1 MSSKNRRIVAIA
13 WYDREAYEEIRTLMD
28 DGEVLPE
35 TYDAWLGQAFRVVAT
50 EKSRGSI
57 VIKAR
62 ILPDPFIDWCLATN
76 QRPNVSSRT
85 RHVNLA
91 IEDYCSSYAASATT
105 SRPREIA

>member
-1 MSSKNRRIVAIA
+1 LSSNNRRIVAIA
-13 WYDREAYEEIRTLMD
+13 WYDRETYGEIRALMD

-35 TYDAWLGQAFRVVAT
+35 TYDAWLGHAIAVVTA
-50 EKSRGSI
+50 EKSRAST
-57 VIKAR
+57 VIKAK
-62 ILPDPFIDWCLATN
+62 ILPDAFIDWCLATN

-91 IEDYCSSYAASATT
+91 IENYCSGYSASATN